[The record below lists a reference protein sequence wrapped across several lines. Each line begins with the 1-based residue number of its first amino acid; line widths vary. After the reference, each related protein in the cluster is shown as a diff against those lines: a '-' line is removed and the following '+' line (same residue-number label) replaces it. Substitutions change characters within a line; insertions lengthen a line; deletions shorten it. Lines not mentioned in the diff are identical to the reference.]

1 MKCKK
6 IEKHGFNTFHYRT
19 KNHLFAIQ
27 IKKMNFILY
36 LSSCSTCKKIIK
48 AMELPEELRLIDIKK
63 EPLSK
68 NQLDFLYQ
76 NTGSYLA
83 LINKRAL
90 LFKQRQIDT
99 QQLTEDFAKNLLMDH
114 YSFLKRPVLVYRNK
128 VFIGNTKAVVAE
140 AKKWIDEH

>member
-1 MKCKK
+1 
-6 IEKHGFNTFHYRT
+6 
-19 KNHLFAIQ
+19 
-27 IKKMNFILY
+27 MNFILY

>member
-1 MKCKK
+1 
-6 IEKHGFNTFHYRT
+6 
-19 KNHLFAIQ
+19 
-27 IKKMNFILY
+27 MNFILY

-114 YSFLKRPVLVYRNK
+114 YSFLKRPVLVYRNE
-128 VFIGNTKAVVAE
+128 VFVGNSKAVVAE
-140 AKKWIDEH
+140 PKKWIDEH